1 MNNSLLQQKSYTFA
15 LRIVKLYSYISS
27 NKQEYVISKQL
38 LISGTSIGALI
49 REAEFWQS
57 RADFVSKLSIALKEA
72 NETEYWISLLHDSWY
87 LDQTEYESIHVD
99 AIEMIK
105 LLVSSVKTT
114 KNKITE

>member
-1 MNNSLLQQKSYTFA
+1 MNNSLLQQKSYAFA
-15 LRIVKLYSYISS
+15 LRIVKLYAYISAT
-27 NKQEYVISKQL
+27 KQEYVMSKQL
-38 LISGTSIGALI
+38 LRSWTAIGALI

-87 LDQTEYESIHVD
+87 LAQSEYESIHVD
-99 AIEMIK
+99 SVEMIK

-114 KNKITE
+114 KTKIL